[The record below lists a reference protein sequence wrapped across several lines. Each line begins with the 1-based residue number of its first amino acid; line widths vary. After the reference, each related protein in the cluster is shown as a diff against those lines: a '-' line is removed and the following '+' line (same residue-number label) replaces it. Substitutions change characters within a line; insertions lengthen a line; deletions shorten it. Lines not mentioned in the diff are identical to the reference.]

1 MVYFCYGLTK
11 GYQLP
16 LVNYQLFIMATININ
31 GNIQEASCDQELAA
45 IKDSLEILGGKWK
58 LRIMR
63 HLNNRHAEKN
73 TFKKLQREIEGI
85 SAKMLSKELQDL
97 EMNLLI
103 SRTVMDTRPITVN
116 YAITEYGLS
125 VLPVTETLVQWGLN
139 HRQKIKA

>member
-1 MVYFCYGLTK
+1 
-11 GYQLP
+11 
-16 LVNYQLFIMATININ
+16 MATININ

-63 HLNNRHAEKN
+63 HLNNQVAEKN

-97 EMNLLI
+97 EMNLLV
-103 SRTVMDTRPITVN
+103 SRTVMDTRPVTVN
-116 YAITEYGLS
+116 YSITDYGLS

>member
-1 MVYFCYGLTK
+1 
-11 GYQLP
+11 
-16 LVNYQLFIMATININ
+16 MATININ

-63 HLNNRHAEKN
+63 HLNNHVGEKN

-97 EMNLLI
+97 EMNLLV
-103 SRTVMDTRPITVN
+103 SRTVMNTRPVTVN
-116 YAITEYGLS
+116 YSITDYGLS
-125 VLPVTETLVQWGLN
+125 VFPVTETLVQWGLN

>member
-73 TFKKLQREIEGI
+73 TFKKLQREVEGI

>member
-1 MVYFCYGLTK
+1 
-11 GYQLP
+11 
-16 LVNYQLFIMATININ
+16 MATININ
-31 GNIQEASCDQELAA
+31 GKIQEASCDQELAA

-63 HLNNRHAEKN
+63 HLNIHVGEKN

-97 EMNLLI
+97 EMNLLV
-103 SRTVMDTRPITVN
+103 SRTVMDTRPVTVN
-116 YAITEYGLS
+116 YSITDYGLS
-125 VLPVTETLVQWGLN
+125 VFPVTETLVQWGLN

>member
-1 MVYFCYGLTK
+1 MD
-11 GYQLP
+11 
-16 LVNYQLFIMATININ
+16 TININ

-63 HLNNRHAEKN
+63 HLNNRYAEKN
-73 TFKKLQREIEGI
+73 TFKKLQREIDGI